1 MSLCER
7 VKAVFNEVNYQC
19 RLLGELVYPRR
30 CAVCKNEID
39 TGYFCEACRKNFA
52 LGKMLKQIDNID
64 EVFLC
69 YKYHQ
74 ELQEALQNVKFAGQ
88 KDLLPLLKE
97 EARLVLED
105 TSILQDYV
113 AKYDVICCVPTSP
126 ERKAERGFDVPCEI
140 FAFLDSKKWQP
151 NLLKRVRNTAP
162 LFDLEP
168 SLRKQEVAG
177 CFAVEQDLLG
187 KSVLICD
194 DIFTTGS
201 TMCETAEALRK
212 AGAKSVGA
220 IAFAAS
226 KDNW

>member
-52 LGKMLKQIDNID
+52 LGKMLKQVDNID

-74 ELQEALQNVKFAGQ
+74 ELQEALQIVKFAGQ

-97 EARLVLED
+97 EAQLALADASNLEKVL
-105 TSILQDYV
+105 L
-113 AKYDVICCVPTSP
+113 KYDIICCVPTSP

-140 FAFLDSKKWQP
+140 FAFLDFKKWQP

-168 SLRKQEVAG
+168 ILRKQEVAG
-177 CFAVEQDLLG
+177 CFAVEQSVLG

-201 TMCETAEALRK
+201 TMCEAAEALRK

-220 IAFAAS
+220 MAFTAS

>member
-52 LGKMLKQIDNID
+52 LGKMLMQVDNID

-97 EARLVLED
+97 EAQLALED
-105 TSILQDYV
+105 VSDLEKV
-113 AKYDVICCVPTSP
+113 FLKYDIICCVPTSP

-140 FAFLDSKKWQP
+140 FAFLDFKKWQRYTI
-151 NLLKRVRNTAP
+151 LIQLHT
-162 LFDLEP
+162 L
-168 SLRKQEVAG
+168 SLVIVKKLNILHTPISE
-177 CFAVEQDLLG
+177 FAYPRGILHTPISE
-187 KSVLICD
+187 
-194 DIFTTGS
+194 
-201 TMCETAEALRK
+201 R
-212 AGAKSVGA
+212 
-220 IAFAAS
+220 
-226 KDNW
+226 

>member
-1 MSLCER
+1 MSLCEV
-7 VKAVFNEVNYQC
+7 VKAVYNDVSYQC
-19 RLLGELVYPRR
+19 RLLGELVYPRH

-52 LGKMLKQIDNID
+52 LGKTVERFENLD
-64 EVFLC
+64 EVFLL

-74 ELQEALQNVKFAGQ
+74 ELQEAIQNVKFAGQ

-97 EARLVLED
+97 EAQFTLEEASD
-105 TSILQDYV
+105 FAKAL
-113 AKYDVICCVPTSP
+113 AKYDLFCIVPTSP
-126 ERKAERGFDVPCEI
+126 KRKKERGFDVPCEI

-151 NLLKRVRNTAP
+151 NLLKRVRNTLP

-177 CFAVEQDLLG
+177 CFEVEGSVLG

-201 TMCETAEALRK
+201 TMSEAAEVLRK
-212 AGAKSVGA
+212 AGAKCVGA
-220 IAFAAS
+220 LAFTAS